1 MLVLHPQNRTQKF
14 IFWDINLKFGTKLVQ
29 MIGLDFLEDLV
40 ENMFCKIAILNNIF
54 IFDIFIYLNFYNIFY
69 MYFYNSF
76 LLWQ

>member
-14 IFWDINLKFGTKLVQ
+14 IVWDINLKFGTKLVQ

-40 ENMFCKIAILNNIF
+40 ENMFCKLAILNNIF
-54 IFDIFIYLNFYNIFY
+54 IFYIFIYLTFYNIFY